1 MSLQVIKLL
10 SCLQYCRLLSF
21 VRIVAMKVKY
31 EHRTKSRSQRNNK
44 ELSCHSL
51 LTFKI
56 ILCPLQTFL
65 ELFGEYN
72 AFKSAVRFDLD
83 FIMTKAN
90 IKKQKLDF
98 YAKINFQN
106 LLPNFLHNL
115 ILPFLFRTQL

>member
-1 MSLQVIKLL
+1 M
-10 SCLQYCRLLSF
+10 
-21 VRIVAMKVKY
+21 
-31 EHRTKSRSQRNNK
+31 
-44 ELSCHSL
+44 

-65 ELFGEYN
+65 VLFSEYN
-72 AFKSAVRFDLD
+72 AFKSAVMLDID

-90 IKKQKLDF
+90 IKKLKPQLDF

-115 ILPFLFRTQL
+115 ILPLLFRTQHCKRVQHNCSVELTYMTLDRLYTVT